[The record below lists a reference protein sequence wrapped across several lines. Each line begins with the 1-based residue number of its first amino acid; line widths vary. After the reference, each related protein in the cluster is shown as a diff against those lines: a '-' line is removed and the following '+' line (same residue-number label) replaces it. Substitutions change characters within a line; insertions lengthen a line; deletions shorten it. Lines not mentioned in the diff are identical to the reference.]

1 MSEPPTEPQ
10 LADIAALQTRL
21 RIPDGILDR
30 ICADRFGRPFARI
43 DKRQATAL
51 LDEVIAWKTLPAP
64 YQRAMGQTDV
74 PGCDV

>member
-10 LADIAALQTRL
+10 LAYITALQS
-21 RIPDGILDR
+21 RIRITDGILDR

-51 LDEVIAWKTLPAP
+51 LDELIAWKTLPAV
-64 YQRAMGQTDV
+64 YQRAMGQTDL
-74 PGCDV
+74 PGFDV